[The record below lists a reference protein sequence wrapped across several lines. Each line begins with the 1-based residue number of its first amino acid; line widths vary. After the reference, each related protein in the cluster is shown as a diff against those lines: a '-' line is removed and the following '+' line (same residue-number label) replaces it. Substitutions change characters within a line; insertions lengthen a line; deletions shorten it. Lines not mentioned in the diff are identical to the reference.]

1 LKEHKKTNNMA
12 ERRKDVYNESSITWE
27 QGMSFSVSVNG
38 FKLTLDAAPEFGG
51 NETGQGPNPSC

>member
-1 LKEHKKTNNMA
+1 MA